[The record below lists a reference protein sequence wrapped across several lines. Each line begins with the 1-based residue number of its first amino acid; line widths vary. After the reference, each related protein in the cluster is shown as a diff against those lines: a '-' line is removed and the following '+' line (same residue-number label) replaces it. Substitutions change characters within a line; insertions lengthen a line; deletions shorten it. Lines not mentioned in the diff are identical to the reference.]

1 MRSPRLEGSS
11 ASVDISAFS
20 SKGSI
25 GFGPRARPRTTRH
38 SNTGSYL
45 SIFMSNT
52 YTERRKMQ
60 MSCVSAPQIRVQFSR
75 NPREDI
81 RFLSYVR
88 IYMYIYITLERKD
101 SPFLRSLSRVRN
113 FLLRQGRELYPKVKT
128 KSERLCNLHNKH
140 FGRVSRG
147 ILLGNV
153 TINFPRA
160 GTRNNGKNRGRNSC
174 FSLLSRPLH
183 VLHMR

>member
-1 MRSPRLEGSS
+1 MCQSRSSF

-25 GFGPRARPRTTRH
+25 GFGPSYLTPQH

-60 MSCVSAPQIRVQFSR
+60 MSCVSAPGSAYNFHGTQG
-75 NPREDI
+75 EDI

-88 IYMYIYITLERKD
+88 IYIYIIECKD
-101 SPFLRSLSRVRN
+101 SFPLPIRSRSQIQN
-113 FLLRQGRELYPKVKT
+113 FLFDRITRVLYLKFY
-128 KSERLCNLHNKH
+128 S
-140 FGRVSRG
+140 
-147 ILLGNV
+147 I
-153 TINFPRA
+153 
-160 GTRNNGKNRGRNSC
+160 
-174 FSLLSRPLH
+174 PLII
-183 VLHMR
+183 VCI